1 MFLASILNAE
11 AKEKGF
17 NNEFVPIKCTWYRQG
32 KKIPE
37 ISSNVYQLSAKDI
50 GCVIKCEAEPLDP
63 DFEGMAVGEYGPVK
77 LDIYAKQ
84 FLEQTLGAGGNK
96 FPIKL
101 IQSEGNCNLEL
112 QKESYDAEL
121 FINQNVFKITLK
133 DDIRTAKEKRMPN
146 ISPTLTFKYTMDYP
160 KIELHPFD
168 TKRLSI
174 LYNDPDEDEMMP
186 STVDKFAVNLSSAK
200 SLTSQVME
208 SGVTFERCLDIQ
220 ALSRETRDLIA
231 LTLRCFTMQGYFLNT
246 HIENTEED

>member
-1 MFLASILNAE
+1 M
-11 AKEKGF
+11 
-17 NNEFVPIKCTWYRQG
+17 
-32 KKIPE
+32 
-37 ISSNVYQLSAKDI
+37 
-50 GCVIKCEAEPLDP
+50 
-63 DFEGMAVGEYGPVK
+63 GEYGPVK

-101 IQSEGNCNLEL
+101 IQREQNCNLDL

-133 DDIRTAKEKRMPN
+133 DDVRTTKEKKMPN
-146 ISPTLTFKYTMDYP
+146 ISQTLTFKYTMDYP

-174 LYNDPDEDEMMP
+174 LYNEPDEDEVTP
-186 STVDKFAVNLSSAK
+186 STVDKFAIDLSSSK
-200 SLTSQVME
+200 SRTSQVME
-208 SGVTFERCLDIQ
+208 TGVTFERCLDIQ

-231 LTLRCFTMQGYFLNT
+231 LTIRCFTM
-246 HIENTEED
+246 